1 MNGKMVCPK
10 CMGNGYVYA
19 FNYDERKK
27 EPIDFIYCNNQVY
40 LLTVMTK
47 GTDMK
52 KLPKVVSNISRLV
65 YQYMSE
71 KS

>member
-27 EPIDFIYCNNQVY
+27 QPIDCIYCNNQGEVEINDQ
-40 LLTVMTK
+40 TK
-47 GTDMK
+47 NELKDTKNEK
-52 KLPKVVSNISRLV
+52 KERKNI
-65 YQYMSE
+65 
-71 KS
+71 

>member
-27 EPIDFIYCNNQVY
+27 QPIDCIYCNNQGEVEINDKTINE
-40 LLTVMTK
+40 LKDTK
-47 GTDMK
+47 NEK
-52 KLPKVVSNISRLV
+52 KERKNI
-65 YQYMSE
+65 
-71 KS
+71 

>member
-27 EPIDFIYCNNQVY
+27 QPIDCIYCNNQGEVEINDH
-40 LLTVMTK
+40 TI
-47 GTDMK
+47 K
-52 KLPKVVSNISRLV
+52 KLKEDNDEE
-65 YQYMSE
+65 E
-71 KS
+71 KRKTI

>member
-27 EPIDFIYCNNQVY
+27 EPIDCIYCNNQGE
-40 LLTVMTK
+40 LDITEKIIKELQDTK
-47 GTDMK
+47 DEK
-52 KLPKVVSNISRLV
+52 EKRKNI
-65 YQYMSE
+65 
-71 KS
+71 